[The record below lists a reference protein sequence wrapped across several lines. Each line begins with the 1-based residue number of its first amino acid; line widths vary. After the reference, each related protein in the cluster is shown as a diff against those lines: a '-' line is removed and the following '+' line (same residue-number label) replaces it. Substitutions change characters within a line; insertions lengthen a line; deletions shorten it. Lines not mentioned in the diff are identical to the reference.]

1 LAQISGTNAAKKIA
15 QPRDIKRTET
25 NPRAPS
31 EHQHLCAPRL
41 LSRNSLER
49 IAIPII
55 VRRRNDMS
63 QTVIIRTSDN
73 EGGNV
78 INVTLEVE
86 EGEIL
91 IMCGED
97 EHGHIWDVERIKFNF
112 LDQERALT
120 ADRCCQKVGAAT
132 QCFEC

>member
-1 LAQISGTNAAKKIA
+1 
-15 QPRDIKRTET
+15 
-25 NPRAPS
+25 
-31 EHQHLCAPRL
+31 
-41 LSRNSLER
+41 
-49 IAIPII
+49 
-55 VRRRNDMS
+55 MS

-91 IMCGED
+91 LMCGED

-120 ADRCCQKVGAAT
+120 ADRCCEKVGAAT